1 MSMANNVVAYAGVDN
16 FDNILYLS
24 RILIKLDKRVLIV
37 DHSER
42 GSLIHSIPKPKGV
55 NADKTIISY
64 RQMDFTTM
72 MIPRDLLADYDDVF
86 IYYGFNKPLKDL
98 IICNRMVWVTDLYR
112 YHYEDSEYFPYYE
125 DAIGNS
131 MRYLLVKD
139 AVELKITPEM
149 IAERM
154 ELCCP
159 VQNISILY
167 IDERDYYNSLIC
179 HYNGDYRFTDISK
192 QRRKYLLK
200 EIKSLY
206 PQLKDKHYKVAY
218 RKARKGD

>member
-1 MSMANNVVAYAGVDN
+1 MANNVVAYAGVDN
-16 FDNILYLS
+16 FDNIFYLS
-24 RILIKLDKRVLIV
+24 RILLKLDKKVLIV
-37 DHSER
+37 DHSES

-55 NADKTIISY
+55 NVDETIISY

-72 MIPRDLLADYDDVF
+72 MIHRELVADYDDVF

-112 YHYEDSEYFPYYE
+112 YHYEDSECFPYYE
-125 DAIGNS
+125 DAIS
-131 MRYLLVKD
+131 KPMRYLLVKD

-154 ELCCP
+154 EISYP
-159 VQNISILY
+159 AQNISVLY
-167 IDERDYYNSLIC
+167 INEKDYYNSLIC

-206 PQLKDKHYKVAY
+206 PQLKDKLHRDAY
-218 RKARKGD
+218 RRARKGD